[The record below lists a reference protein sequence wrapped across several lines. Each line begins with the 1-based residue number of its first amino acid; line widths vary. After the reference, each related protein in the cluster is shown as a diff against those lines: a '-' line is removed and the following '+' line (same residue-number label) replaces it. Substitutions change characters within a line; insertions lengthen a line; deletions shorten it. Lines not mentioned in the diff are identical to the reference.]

1 MTPFSSEVATVLNQS
16 TIDAAIAFRRARD
29 WEQFHSPQNLAIA
42 IVVESAELLEHF
54 QWMKEGEQRPVGAQ
68 REAFEMEMADIA
80 LLLTYLAGDLGVDL
94 DAAVNRKLSINESR
108 YPVEKA
114 RGSAAKYDAL

>member
-1 MTPFSSEVATVLNQS
+1 MTLFSSEVATVLSQS

-29 WEQFHSPQNLAIA
+29 WEQFHSPRNLAIA

-54 QWMKEGEQRPVGAQ
+54 QWMKEGEQRPVEAQ

-94 DAAVNRKLSINESR
+94 DVAVSRKLAINETR

-114 RGSAAKYDAL
+114 RGSSAKYDAL